1 MAKRGGERRGGSGT
15 DGGTDVEPLHGGMAE
30 VSRDGREP
38 SAELDDRHAARKDPP
53 APYHATETSAGG
65 LAPSGSVRSGT
76 QGGGATPRQGT
87 PPNPGEAGES
97 ARGAGKARETR
108 DDHQNDAANAPRGDE
123 RRQDAPE
130 GGVPTQGYTLPH
142 GD

>member
-15 DGGTDVEPLHGGMAE
+15 AG
-30 VSRDGREP
+30 
-38 SAELDDRHAARKDPP
+38 SAAAR
-53 APYHATETSAGG
+53 H
-65 LAPSGSVRSGT
+65 
-76 QGGGATPRQGT
+76 GA
-87 PPNPGEAGES
+87 PPNPGEAGDS
-97 ARGAGKARETR
+97 VRGAGKARETR

-130 GGVPTQGYTLPH
+130 GGVPTQGYTVPH